1 MKKIFLLLASL
12 LSICVFSDRLDFSEL
27 VKKQSNSV
35 VNIQATR
42 KVYSNRSSM
51 GSFPNDIFREFGFP
65 LPEFEEP
72 RRQPREA
79 TSSGSGFLIDNDG
92 FLITN
97 FHVVQDADEVIVRF
111 LDRREF
117 TAEIIGTDELSD
129 IALLKISINNSSP
142 VLIGNSDNVEQG
154 DGVIAIGSPYNY
166 DFSATFGII
175 SSTNR
180 GISSRAGI
188 GDYVPYFQTD
198 AAVNRGNSGGPLF
211 NLDGEVIGINSQIY
225 SRSGGNEGLAFA
237 IPINVA
243 LEVVEQLKA
252 KGKVSRGYL
261 GVQGQEVSSDLAEAL
276 GMDKPIGALV
286 SFVLE
291 GESAEKAGIRPGDV
305 IVEIDRKERV
315 YFKDLQ
321 HTIGRTQ
328 PGSSVRAKIFRDG
341 KYRNINVRVGELPV
355 DEVEQIEE
363 ESPQKPTYPLGIR
376 LGELD
381 KDQADIEMPENGVR
395 VLQVYFNSPAYGQL
409 FRGDV
414 ITQIKYKGKTFKIS
428 KISDFSAALE
438 SFSKGDKI
446 AVFGVRNSSN
456 IIVSLTVE

>member
-1 MKKIFLLLASL
+1 MKKVFLLLASL
-12 LSICVFSDRLDFSEL
+12 LSLYVFSDRLDFSEL

-129 IALLKISINNSSP
+129 IALLKISINNSFP

-243 LEVVEQLKA
+243 LEVVDQLKA

-291 GESAEKAGIRPGDV
+291 GEAAEKAGIRPGDV
-305 IVEIDRKERV
+305 IVEIDRKEIV

-328 PGSSVRAKIFRDG
+328 PGSSVRAKIFRDE

-381 KDQADIEMPENGVR
+381 KDQTDTELPENGVR

>member
-1 MKKIFLLLASL
+1 MKKVFLLLASL
-12 LSICVFSDRLDFSEL
+12 LSIYVFSDRLDFSEL

-129 IALLKISINNSSP
+129 IALLKISINNSFP

-243 LEVVEQLKA
+243 LEVVDQLKA

-291 GESAEKAGIRPGDV
+291 GEAAEKAGIRPGDV
-305 IVEIDRKERV
+305 IVEIDRKEIV

-328 PGSSVRAKIFRDG
+328 PGSSVRAKIFRDE

-381 KDQADIEMPENGVR
+381 KDQADTELPENGVR